1 MFECRLPLASEIGS
15 ARLGRQ
21 AVRDVLIDC
30 DPEFVDRAVI
40 LTDELVTNAIRHGRP
55 PIVLMLSGNA
65 DTLDVGV
72 CDAGAGVPGGQAV
85 EWTEER
91 GRGLMIVAALSD
103 EWGVCTR
110 RPGKCVWFHL
120 EVSSVPVGSPVPG

>member
-1 MFECRLPLASEIGS
+1 MFECHLPLACDTGS

-30 DPEFVDRAVI
+30 DPEFVERAVI

-55 PIVLMLSGNA
+55 PIVLDLSGSA

-72 CDAGAGVPGGQAV
+72 CDAGSGVPGGQTV
-85 EWTEER
+85 EWSAER
-91 GRGLMIVAALSD
+91 GRGLMIVAALAD
-103 EWGVCTR
+103 AWGVSAR
-110 RPGKCVWFHL
+110 QQGKCVWFHL
-120 EVSSVPVGSPVPG
+120 ELNSVGVPG

>member
-1 MFECRLPLASEIGS
+1 MFECHLQLASDIGS

-30 DPEFVDRAVI
+30 DPEFVERAVI
-40 LTDELVTNAIRHGRP
+40 LTDELVIKAIRHGQP
-55 PIVLMLSGNA
+55 PIVLNLSGRA
-65 DTLDVGV
+65 DALDVGV
-72 CDAGAGVPGGQAV
+72 CDGGSGVPGGPAV

-103 EWGVCTR
+103 EWGVCAR
-110 RPGKCVWFHL
+110 LQGKCVWFRL
-120 EVSSVPVGSPVPG
+120 EVSSVDSPVPG

>member
-1 MFECRLPLASEIGS
+1 MFECHLPLASDIGS

-21 AVRDVLIDC
+21 AVRDLLIDC
-30 DPEFVDRAVI
+30 DPEFVERAVI

-55 PIVLMLSGNA
+55 PIVLDLAGSA

-72 CDAGAGVPGGQAV
+72 CDAGSGVPGGQAV

-91 GRGLMIVAALSD
+91 GRGLMIVAALAD
-103 EWGVCTR
+103 EWGVCAR
-110 RPGKCVWFHL
+110 QQGKCVWFHL
-120 EVSSVPVGSPVPG
+120 ELNSVGSAVAG